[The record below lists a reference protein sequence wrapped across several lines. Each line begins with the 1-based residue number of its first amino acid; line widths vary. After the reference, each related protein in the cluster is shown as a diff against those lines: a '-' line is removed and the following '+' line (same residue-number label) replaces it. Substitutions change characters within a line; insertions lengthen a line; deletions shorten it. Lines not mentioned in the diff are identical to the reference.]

1 MTGYICHCNI
11 AYKLLG
17 RGDNMDNV
25 KQAKEKTIEV
35 DLFIRDT
42 GPLTD
47 EEFDDM
53 MAHDND
59 DISIEELNFEIFNT

>member
-1 MTGYICHCNI
+1 
-11 AYKLLG
+11 
-17 RGDNMDNV
+17 MDNV